1 MLLLVFVAD
10 TEVIEKN
17 NVEVF
22 NTHDFK
28 GYFFTLKIQNSPF
41 KHRFY
46 CLYRLKEQMDKV
58 L

>member
-28 GYFFTLKIQNSPF
+28 GSFFTLKIQNSPF
-41 KHRFY
+41 KHRLY
-46 CLYRLKEQMDKV
+46 CLYCLKEQMDKV
-58 L
+58 P